1 VLIGVLLGSGALSTG
16 RSCRTGFDII
26 LRDNCRVEIR
36 TGGHDDVPAVL
47 ALLDGA
53 TEWLVANGRTGQ
65 WGTEPHS
72 TNPRRIAQITGFAA
86 DGGLWVG
93 ERDGRVVGALAVGA
107 ASDHIPPATEPEL
120 YIRLLVTDRAAKGS
134 GVGTEL
140 IAHALRL
147 AAEAGVQLVRVDC
160 FAGGDGALV
169 RYYEG
174 QGFTRTEA
182 FAEPVPGSVNGEVW
196 PGQVLARRL

>member
-1 VLIGVLLGSGALSTG
+1 M
-16 RSCRTGFDII
+16 
-26 LRDNCRVEIR
+26 EIR

-72 TNPRRIAQITGFAA
+72 TNPRRIAQITGFAE
-86 DGGLWVG
+86 DGGLWIG

-107 ASDHIPPATEPEL
+107 PTQEQIPPAQEPEL
-120 YIRLLVTDRAAKGS
+120 YIRLLVTDRSAKGS
-134 GVGTEL
+134 GIGTEL
-140 IAHALRL
+140 IDHALKL
-147 AAEAGVQLVRVDC
+147 AKDEGVGLVRVDC
-160 FAGGDGALV
+160 YAGDDGALV
-169 RYYEG
+169 RYYER
-174 QGFTRTEA
+174 QGFTPTET
-182 FAEPVPGSVNGEVW
+182 FGVPINDSVW